1 MSARIRAALMLKAP
15 IAGFAKKRL
24 AADIGDKAAVEVYRT
39 MVERQLSMIPKEWET
54 EVYYTPRN
62 ALDKMQDWL
71 GSDLNFSAQV
81 DGDLGV
87 KLMHVGKAFFE
98 ETDEE
103 ERRLVFLG
111 GDCPGASEEALREI
125 VGYLDD
131 ADVAL
136 GPALDGGY
144 WCLGLS
150 RYVPEVFR
158 DIPWSS
164 TETLSVTKSRLREGS
179 IRYVLGRKLE
189 DVDDLESLKRAEDR
203 IRS

>member
-1 MSARIRAALMLKAP
+1 MCARIRAALMLKAP

-24 AADIGDKAAVEVYRT
+24 AADIGEEAAVEVYRA

-54 EVYYTPRN
+54 EVHYTPRN

-71 GSDLNFSAQV
+71 GSGLNFSAQV
-81 DGDLGV
+81 DGDLGD

-98 ETDEE
+98 ETDGEE
-103 ERRLVFLG
+103 SRLVYLG
-111 GDCPGASEEALREI
+111 GDCPGANGEALREI

-144 WCLGLS
+144 WCLGLG

-164 TETLSVTKSRLREGS
+164 SETLNVTKSRLREGN
-179 IRYVLGRKLE
+179 IRFALGKELE
-189 DVDDLESLKRAEDR
+189 DVDDLESLKREEDR